1 MKDPEEDQI
10 IDKFHAN
17 FDDFLDD
24 DVHDMNLT
32 QEEKTQ
38 ILNDKI
44 MWCREFLLGFIRLH
58 QFLHALIHTE
68 KQFQHRDNL
77 MFYLQG
83 FESLSDLQKK
93 ELDESDKTQT
103 TTQENMKKQDLLKF
117 TEKMLLF
124 TWASTLPA
132 FGDTSGYDKAMAD
145 ELILIA
151 KNNSNLMREW
161 LKSVA
166 VIVDSRT
173 KLKQIIERLKVIDEK
188 TTNYYKSTRD
198 NMIAIRNNNEEKE
211 HEYKT
216 QNAFILYVQ
225 YFNFRKKKILYGEAI
240 DRLPRITHDDNTLY
254 DDSDVSPESSSDDD
268 L

>member
-1 MKDPEEDQI
+1 MKDPEEDNTL
-10 IDKFHAN
+10 DEFEAN
-17 FDDFLDD
+17 FDDFMDEEVVTD
-24 DVHDMNLT
+24 SEKAPNL
-32 QEEKTQ
+32 ECK
-38 ILNDKI
+38 K

-58 QFLHALIHTE
+58 QFIHALINTE
-68 KQFQHRDNL
+68 NEFKHREKL
-77 MFYLQG
+77 VFYLQG
-83 FESLSDLQKK
+83 FESLSDLQ
-93 ELDESDKTQT
+93 EIEFIDTDKTKT
-103 TTQENMKKQDLLKF
+103 LTQENMKKQDLLKF

-166 VIVDSRT
+166 VIVDSRRN
-173 KLKQIIERLKVIDEK
+173 LKQIIDRLKFMDDK
-188 TTNYYKSTRD
+188 TTDYYKSTRD
-198 NMIAIRNNNEEKE
+198 TMIAIRNNNEEKE